1 MQVGH
6 GLAAVFSGI
15 DHEPVT
21 CAFEPLLAGDL
32 GRDEQQVTEQGRVLI
47 GGGRARFDLFARNN

>member
-1 MQVGH
+1 M
-6 GLAAVFSGI
+6 AAVFSGI